1 MFCLV
6 LRIVVAEFSS
16 NVWGRFCGNGM
27 EKSSWSFTLME
38 IGISVDN
45 IFGFD
50 VYYVIIFAAQLTSW
64 LNFTQLVYRAYIYWV
79 ENWLKAGMM
88 VSLTN
93 CLV

>member
-1 MFCLV
+1 
-6 LRIVVAEFSS
+6 
-16 NVWGRFCGNGM
+16 
-27 EKSSWSFTLME
+27 ME
-38 IGISVDN
+38 ICISVDN

-64 LNFTQLVYRAYIYWV
+64 LNFTQLVYPAYIYWV

-93 CLV
+93 Y